1 MIVGRILGW
10 LITLAA
16 VLILG
21 AELVGFV
28 RTGAYKIISGGEL
41 WSDIDLAS
49 LNFLQAVIQRYIH
62 PMIWDPVLIAVLRAP
77 AWVPFGVVGMGISWL
92 CRKRRKKRNRR
103 NRRSV

>member
-1 MIVGRILGW
+1 MIVGRIAGW

-41 WSDIDLAS
+41 WYDIDRAS
-49 LNFLQAVIQRYIH
+49 LNFLQAVIQRYLH
-62 PMIWDPVLIAVLRAP
+62 PTIWDPVLTAVLRAP
-77 AWVPFGVVGMGISWL
+77 AWVPFGVLGMGISWL
-92 CRKRRKKRNRR
+92 CRKRRPKRRN